1 MGFIKKITLVLFRG
15 LEVFLMLLILLV
27 LFFLWEIRIPFP
39 DVPEDIKVA
48 NYERVEIAP
57 NHFQVDSCWLKKNK
71 YGLWEMYL
79 EGADYERGIIY
90 GVLAKELMEKQE
102 NHFVARI
109 NEMVPNQFYQFF
121 LKLFV
126 AWFNKDLDRYIP
138 EEYQREIYGVS
149 KSFSDKYDYIAPKYY
164 RILNYHAA
172 HDIGHALKDL
182 NMVACT
188 SFSVNKEHSADSS
201 LLIARNFDFYMGDDF
216 AEDKLITFMNPDS
229 GYQYMSYSWAGLMG
243 AVSGMNEKGISVTI
257 NAAKSDIPFGAK
269 DPISILVREILQYA
283 STIEEAYEIAAKRD
297 VFVSE
302 SLLIGSAYD
311 DKAVIIEKSPTK
323 IDMYE
328 PDENYLVCSNH
339 YQSNLFSNDSV
350 NLLNIENS
358 DSKPRYDRM
367 MELLH
372 ENFPVSTISAAEILR
387 DQKGLGG
394 KDIGMGNSKALN
406 QLIAHHGVIFKPKEL
421 KVWVSSSPYQVG
433 DIVCYDLNKI
443 FNSTHSGN
451 ISIVDSLCI
460 SADRFI
466 FTEAYRAYESF
477 KTMKQKLQKYIMLDI
492 PMTFT
497 EVEIEIF
504 ISNNPNSYVTYMV
517 LGQYYQKLGNL
528 EKAKPYFEISLTKE
542 VASIDERTLIK
553 SAIEQC
559 KTNLK

>member
-1 MGFIKKITLVLFRG
+1 
-15 LEVFLMLLILLV
+15 MLLFLLV
-27 LFFLWEIRIPFP
+27 LFFLLEIRIPIP

-57 NHFQVDSCWLKKNK
+57 NHFQVDNCWLKKNK

-90 GVLAKELMEKQE
+90 GVLAKELIEKQE

-126 AWFNKDLDRYIP
+126 AWFNKDLGRYIP

-201 LLIARNFDFYMGDDF
+201 LLIARNFDFFMGDDF
-216 AEDKLITFMNPDS
+216 AEDKLITFMNPDL

-297 VFVSE
+297 IFVSE

-328 PDENYLVCSNH
+328 PDENYLVCANH
-339 YQSNLFSNDSV
+339 YQSDLFSNDSV

-421 KVWVSSSPYQVG
+421 KAWVSSSPYQVG

-443 FNSTHSGN
+443 FNSTQSGN

-466 FTEAYRAYESF
+466 FTEAYKNYESF
-477 KTMKQKLQKYIMLDI
+477 KTTKQELQKYIMLDI
-492 PMTFT
+492 PVSFT
-497 EVEIEIF
+497 EVEVENF
-504 ISNNPNSYVTYMV
+504 LNNNPNSYVTYMV

-528 EKAKPYFEISLTKE
+528 KQAKSYFEISLTKE

>member
-15 LEVFLMLLILLV
+15 LEVFLMLLFLLV
-27 LFFLWEIRIPFP
+27 LFFLWEIRIPIP

-57 NHFQVDSCWLKKNK
+57 NHFQVDNCWLKKNK

-90 GVLAKELMEKQE
+90 GVLAKELIEKQE

-126 AWFNKDLDRYIP
+126 AWFNKDLGRYIP

-328 PDENYLVCSNH
+328 PDENYLVCANH
-339 YQSNLFSNDSV
+339 YQSDLFSNDSV

-421 KVWVSSSPYQVG
+421 KAWVSSSPYQVG

-443 FNSTHSGN
+443 FNSTQSGN

-477 KTMKQKLQKYIMLDI
+477 KTMKQKLQEYIMLDI

-504 ISNNPNSYVTYMV
+504 INNNPNSYVTYMV
-517 LGQYYQKLGNL
+517 LGQYYQKLGDF

>member
-1 MGFIKKITLVLFRG
+1 
-15 LEVFLMLLILLV
+15 MLLFLLV
-27 LFFLWEIRIPFP
+27 LFFLWEIRIPIP

-57 NHFQVDSCWLKKNK
+57 NHFQVDNCWLKKNK

-90 GVLAKELMEKQE
+90 GVLAKELIEKQE

-126 AWFNKDLDRYIP
+126 AWFNKDLGRYIP

-328 PDENYLVCSNH
+328 PDENYLVCANH
-339 YQSNLFSNDSV
+339 YQSDLFSNDSV

-421 KVWVSSSPYQVG
+421 KAWVSSSPYQVG

-443 FNSTHSGN
+443 FNSTQSGN

-477 KTMKQKLQKYIMLDI
+477 KTMKQKLQEYIMLDI

-504 ISNNPNSYVTYMV
+504 INNNPNSYVTYMV
-517 LGQYYQKLGNL
+517 LGQYYQKLGDF

>member
-1 MGFIKKITLVLFRG
+1 
-15 LEVFLMLLILLV
+15 MLLFLLV
-27 LFFLWEIRIPFP
+27 LFFLWEIRIPIP
-39 DVPEDIKVA
+39 DVPEAIKVA

-57 NHFQVDSCWLKKNK
+57 NHFQVDNCWLKKNK

-90 GVLAKELMEKQE
+90 GVLAKELIEKQE

-126 AWFNKDLDRYIP
+126 AWFNKDLGRYIP

-229 GYQYMSYSWAGLMG
+229 GYQYISYSWAGLMG

-328 PDENYLVCSNH
+328 PDENYLVCANH
-339 YQSNLFSNDSV
+339 YQSDLFSNDSV

-372 ENFPVSTISAAEILR
+372 ENFPVNTISAAEILR

-421 KVWVSSSPYQVG
+421 KAWVSSSPYQVG

-443 FNSTHSGN
+443 FNSTQSGN

-477 KTMKQKLQKYIMLDI
+477 KTMKQKLQEYIMLDI

-517 LGQYYQKLGNL
+517 LGQYYQKLGDF

>member
-1 MGFIKKITLVLFRG
+1 
-15 LEVFLMLLILLV
+15 MLLYIFV
-27 LFFLWEIRIPFP
+27 FYFLWEIRISIP

-57 NHFQVDSCWLKKNK
+57 NHFQVNNCWLKKNK

-90 GVLAKELMEKQE
+90 GVLAKELMENQE
-102 NHFVARI
+102 DHFVGRI

-283 STIEEAYEIAAKRD
+283 STIEEAYEIAEKRD

-328 PDENYLVCSNH
+328 SDENYLVCANH
-339 YQSNLFSNDSV
+339 YQSDLFIDDPV
-350 NLLNIENS
+350 NILNIENS
-358 DSKPRYDRM
+358 DSKSRYDRM

-372 ENFPVSTISAAEILR
+372 ENFPISPFSAAEILR

-421 KVWVSSSPYQVG
+421 KAWVSAAPYQVG
-433 DIVCYDLNKI
+433 DIVCYDLNEI
-443 FNSTHSGN
+443 FNSSQSGF
-451 ISIVDSLCI
+451 ISIVDSLSI
-460 SADRFI
+460 PADKFI
-466 FTEAYRAYESF
+466 FTEAYKDYESF
-477 KTMKQKLQKYIMLDI
+477 KTTKQELQKYIMLDI
-492 PMTFT
+492 PVTFT
-497 EVEIEIF
+497 EVEIETF

-517 LGQYYQKLGNL
+517 LGQYYQKLVDL
-528 EKAKPYFEISLTKE
+528 EKAKSYFELSLTKE
-542 VASIDERTLIK
+542 VASFDERTLIK
-553 SAIEQC
+553 EAIEEC
-559 KTNLK
+559 KTIFK

>member
-15 LEVFLMLLILLV
+15 LEVFLMLLFLLV
-27 LFFLWEIRIPFP
+27 LFFLLEIRIPIP

-57 NHFQVDSCWLKKNK
+57 NHFQVDNCWLKKNK

-90 GVLAKELMEKQE
+90 GVLAKELIEKQE

-126 AWFNKDLDRYIP
+126 AWFNKDLGRYIP

-201 LLIARNFDFYMGDDF
+201 LLIARNFDFFMGDDF
-216 AEDKLITFMNPDS
+216 AEDKLITFMNPDL

-297 VFVSE
+297 IFVSE

-328 PDENYLVCSNH
+328 PDENYLVCANH
-339 YQSNLFSNDSV
+339 YQSDLFSNDSV

-421 KVWVSSSPYQVG
+421 KAWVSSSPYQVG

-443 FNSTHSGN
+443 FNSTQSGN

-466 FTEAYRAYESF
+466 FTEAYKNYESF
-477 KTMKQKLQKYIMLDI
+477 KTTKQELQKYIMLDI
-492 PMTFT
+492 PVSFT
-497 EVEIEIF
+497 EVEVENF
-504 ISNNPNSYVTYMV
+504 LNNNPNSYVTYMV

-528 EKAKPYFEISLTKE
+528 KQAKSYFEISLTKE

>member
-1 MGFIKKITLVLFRG
+1 M
-15 LEVFLMLLILLV
+15 
-27 LFFLWEIRIPFP
+27 
-39 DVPEDIKVA
+39 
-48 NYERVEIAP
+48 
-57 NHFQVDSCWLKKNK
+57 
-71 YGLWEMYL
+71 
-79 EGADYERGIIY
+79 
-90 GVLAKELMEKQE
+90 
-102 NHFVARI
+102 
-109 NEMVPNQFYQFF
+109 
-121 LKLFV
+121 KL
-126 AWFNKDLDRYIP
+126 RR
-138 EEYQREIYGVS
+138 REI
-149 KSFSDKYDYIAPKYY
+149 F
-164 RILNYHAA
+164 
-172 HDIGHALKDL
+172 
-182 NMVACT
+182 
-188 SFSVNKEHSADSS
+188 
-201 LLIARNFDFYMGDDF
+201 
-216 AEDKLITFMNPDS
+216 
-229 GYQYMSYSWAGLMG
+229 
-243 AVSGMNEKGISVTI
+243 
-257 NAAKSDIPFGAK
+257 
-269 DPISILVREILQYA
+269 
-283 STIEEAYEIAAKRD
+283 
-297 VFVSE
+297 FVSE

-328 PDENYLVCSNH
+328 PDENYLVCANH
-339 YQSNLFSNDSV
+339 YQSDLFSNDSV

-421 KVWVSSSPYQVG
+421 KAWVSSSPYQVG

-443 FNSTHSGN
+443 FNSTQSGN

-466 FTEAYRAYESF
+466 FTEAYKNYESF
-477 KTMKQKLQKYIMLDI
+477 KTTKQELQKYIMLDI
-492 PMTFT
+492 PVSFT
-497 EVEIEIF
+497 EVEVENF
-504 ISNNPNSYVTYMV
+504 LNNNPNSYVTYMV

-528 EKAKPYFEISLTKE
+528 KQAKSYFEISLTKE

>member
-1 MGFIKKITLVLFRG
+1 LGFIKKITLVLFRG
-15 LEVFLMLLILLV
+15 LEVFLMLLFLLV
-27 LFFLWEIRIPFP
+27 LFFLLEIRIPIP

-57 NHFQVDSCWLKKNK
+57 NHFQVDNCWLKKNK

-90 GVLAKELMEKQE
+90 GVLAKELIEKQE

-126 AWFNKDLDRYIP
+126 AWFNKDLGRYIP

-201 LLIARNFDFYMGDDF
+201 LLIARNFDFFMGDDF
-216 AEDKLITFMNPDS
+216 AEDKLITFMNPDL

-297 VFVSE
+297 IFVSE

-328 PDENYLVCSNH
+328 PDENYLVCANH
-339 YQSNLFSNDSV
+339 YQSDLFSNDSV

-421 KVWVSSSPYQVG
+421 KAWVSSSPYQVG

-443 FNSTHSGN
+443 FNSTQSGN

-466 FTEAYRAYESF
+466 FTEAYKNYESF
-477 KTMKQKLQKYIMLDI
+477 KTTKQELQKYIMLDI
-492 PMTFT
+492 PVSFT
-497 EVEIEIF
+497 EVEVENF
-504 ISNNPNSYVTYMV
+504 LNNNPNSYVTYMV

-528 EKAKPYFEISLTKE
+528 KQAKSYFEISLTKE